1 MKRIAYSLMMLV
13 VATFIFTSCEDVPS
27 PFGTVTPPNTSTDS
41 DETTEIK
48 GTGTVSDPFNIAA
61 IIAQCNK
68 LASGEVSEQAYYF
81 KGKVSAI
88 AVDKSGNAQN
98 FNYGTYGNAS
108 FYISD
113 DGTTTNQFYC
123 YRVLYLGNK
132 KWTEGAGESLKVGD
146 DVIVCAK
153 LTNYNGTL
161 ETQQNEGYLYSL
173 NGKTEGGGGGDT
185 PSGDAKGT
193 GTLEDPFNAASAT
206 NEALKLASG
215 TVSDK
220 AYYIKGK
227 VAEIA
232 VDKNGNVQNFDYGTY
247 GNASFYVSD
256 DGTTTNKFY
265 CYRVLY
271 LGNKKWATGSGDVL
285 KVGDDVVVC
294 AKLTNYNGT
303 PETQQNEGYLYSLN
317 GKTEGG
323 GGGDVTPG
331 QPQGDGSEG
340 NPFNVAAAIAKCKDA
355 GETATTQSYY
365 IKGITDNDYTIS
377 SYKNFEANIVDSE
390 GSSETF
396 KVFRVKDKDGK
407 DLKEGWKIAKG
418 STIIVYGPVVNYKG
432 NTPETA
438 TGAYLV
444 SVNGKDPEL
453 NDGTGGGDTPG
464 GGSDTPSTLTN
475 GGFETWANGIPTGW
489 KSASTASSATLAQ
502 STDAHTGSYS
512 CNVKGDASANK
523 RLASQE
529 ITLAAGTYNFSFWVK
544 PTTSNAA
551 QVRPGYVPIGADG
564 KAGSY
569 AYGDYATLTAGWQQV
584 SYDFTLDAET
594 IVCLVVM
601 NPKKS
606 SYSSGEDVLIDDAT
620 LTKK

>member
-1 MKRIAYSLMMLV
+1 MKKIARLMTLALV
-13 VATFIFTSCEDVPS
+13 VFALASCEDVPS
-27 PFGTVTPPNTSTDS
+27 PFGTVTPPKGDS
-41 DETTEIK
+41 RGSDILPTGD
-48 GTGTVSDPFNIAA
+48 GTANNPFNIAA
-61 IIAQCNK
+61 AIAKCK
-68 LASGEVSEQAYYF
+68 EIGTTESTEKFYV
-81 KGKVSAI
+81 KGIVVSAG
-88 AVDKSGNAQN
+88 AADAS
-98 FNYGTYGNAS
+98 YGNAS
-108 FYISD
+108 FYMADAEDSSQKFYAFQVLGSD
-113 DGTTTNQFYC
+113 G
-123 YRVLYLGNK
+123 K
-132 KWTEGAGESLKVGD
+132 KMSAGYAINVGD
-146 DVIVCAK
+146 VVVIYGPIY
-153 LTNYNGTL
+153 NYKGNTP
-161 ETQQNEGYLYSL
+161 ETVGKGAAHIVTI
-173 NGKTEGGGGGDT
+173 NGKKTDEGDTPT

-193 GTLEDPFNAASAT
+193 GTLEDPFNAAAAT

-215 TVSDK
+215 SVSDK

-340 NPFNVAAAIAKCKDA
+340 NPFNVAAAIAKCKEA

-407 DLKEGWKIAKG
+407 GLKEGWKIAKG

-453 NDGTGGGDTPG
+453 DGGTGGGDTPG
-464 GGSDTPSTLTN
+464 GGNELTVAASSLGLDNGVEVGSKTLADGTTLTCDGGGNTNAPKYYTAGN
-475 GGFETWANGIPTGW
+475 GTVRMYPNNTMALNASKKIASIEIVCNEYNETLYNASGNVTATSGTKAIEGAVVKFTGIN
-489 KSASTASSATLAQ
+489 ASSVTITNSAEGSGAATQIRWESL
-502 STDAHTGSYS
+502 
-512 CNVKGDASANK
+512 K
-523 RLASQE
+523 
-529 ITLAAGTYNFSFWVK
+529 IT
-544 PTTSNAA
+544 
-551 QVRPGYVPIGADG
+551 
-564 KAGSY
+564 Y
-569 AYGDYATLTAGWQQV
+569 A
-584 SYDFTLDAET
+584 E
-594 IVCLVVM
+594 
-601 NPKKS
+601 
-606 SYSSGEDVLIDDAT
+606 
-620 LTKK
+620 

>member
-1 MKRIAYSLMMLV
+1 MKKIAKLMTLALAV
-13 VATFIFTSCEDVPS
+13 FTLASCEDVPS
-27 PFGTVTPPNTSTDS
+27 PFGTVTPPPTPSQVLPTGD
-41 DETTEIK
+41 
-48 GTGTVSDPFNIAA
+48 GTASNPFNVTAA
-61 IIAQCNK
+61 VAKCKEIGSTESTEKYYVTGVVVTAGAADAQ
-68 LASGEVSEQAYYF
+68 
-81 KGKVSAI
+81 
-88 AVDKSGNAQN
+88 
-98 FNYGTYGNAS
+98 YGNAT
-108 FYISD
+108 FVISD
-113 DGTTTNQFYC
+113 EGSSAKFTCFQVLGSDG
-123 YRVLYLGNK
+123 K
-132 KWTEGAGESLKVGD
+132 KMREGFTFNVGD
-146 DVIVCAK
+146 VVVVYGPMY
-153 LTNYNGTL
+153 NYKGNTP
-161 ETQQNEGYLYSL
+161 ETAGKGAAYVVTV
-173 NGKTEGGGGGDT
+173 NGKKTDEGDTPT

-193 GTLEDPFNAASAT
+193 GTLEDPFNAAAAT

-340 NPFNVAAAIAKCKDA
+340 NPFNVAAAIAKCKEA

-407 DLKEGWKIAKG
+407 GLKEGWKIAKG

-464 GGSDTPSTLTN
+464 GGGDTPSTLTN
-475 GGFETWANGIPTGW
+475 GGFETWAGGIPTGW

-551 QVRPGYVPIGADG
+551 QVRPGFVPIGADG
-564 KAGSY
+564 KAGNY
-569 AYGDYATLTAGWQQV
+569 TYGEYATLTAGWQQV

-594 IVCLVVM
+594 TVCLVVM